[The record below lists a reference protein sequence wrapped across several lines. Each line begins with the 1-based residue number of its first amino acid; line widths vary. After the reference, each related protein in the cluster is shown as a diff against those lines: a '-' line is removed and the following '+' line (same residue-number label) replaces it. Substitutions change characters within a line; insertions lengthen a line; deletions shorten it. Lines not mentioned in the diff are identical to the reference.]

1 MHQKKW
7 KSAAAMRPCLQWAAK
22 RAMFALIGLSL
33 SAAETVAFSDS
44 MSPIESQQDVM
55 AVLPTAP
62 DPNLAGAPHAG
73 APGEIAHTPEQ
84 VASSAITIGPA
95 PPRAI
100 GPEPAQGYVRLPG
113 HVLDSLKDATLVDRP
128 SASRASRSSARSKGV
143 PLTIVLK
150 HDDEV
155 GFDQYMED
163 VYDRQSSHYR
173 QFLTPGQ
180 LARRFGPSKETYS
193 QLSAYLR
200 TQGFKVTQRSKNRL
214 TLTVRGTRA
223 QAERAFAVHISDY
236 TISGKNFFAND
247 ADPALPAALAS
258 RIVAIA
264 GLSNLATPR
273 NVYQDAVPN
282 VCAASTAGTYIET
295 GYFVFANI
303 FLYALFPEALILEA
317 VDLAAGGTFSS
328 LLCLYADNVQGF
340 SNYMNA
346 TTAKNQGYINSL
358 NGGGNNGAY
367 NYVDPKTGVPG
378 IRSIGAATHG
388 KASSSRASSSAS
400 STIPQRGTG
409 QTIGLL
415 EFDTYKTSDV
425 TDYLNYV
432 STLGGYAGTIGNLS
446 QVPVNGGVSTPGSG
460 ESEVLL
466 DIDTVLSIAPGA
478 KIVVFSTPFTGQAT
492 DYSAAF
498 NAMIEHGVT
507 VISNSWAS
515 CEDQMSLAEAQGIDT
530 VLKNAAAA
538 GISVFNGTGDGGS
551 TCVDGTAN
559 TISVPADSPNATAVG
574 GTSLIMGPA
583 FTYGSETWWNGT
595 NSTPAT
601 GQGGFGVSK
610 FFSRPSY
617 QNGIGTSAMRSIPD
631 VAVAADP
638 AHGGTQI
645 CQADAGG
652 CPIGPLSGGTSMSAP
667 IWAGFAASLNQAQ
680 GKNLGLLNPTLYPL
694 AGTNAFHSASS
705 MGSDFAHVGLGSPN
719 LLAINEALNG
729 QTTGLPSSTMS
740 GAIALARTFSISATS
755 VMVPADGTSQGGVM
769 VTLVDANGNTV
780 AGKTVTLAA
789 SGGNALLSPASAVTD
804 SNGSAIF
811 MMTDLTAETVTY
823 TATDATDGVPV
834 TQTASVIFGVPSAA
848 SAGLTANPSVEP
860 ADGATAASI
869 IVTLK
874 DSLGRPAPGKTV
886 TLADA
891 NGHAVIT
898 GPAPSVSDANGT
910 ITFSATDQVNETAT
924 FTAFDVSDNLA
935 VPQSATVTYS
945 GSTSTACGVGTVPT
959 AGAGYTITPYITG
972 VPAAANLFF
981 GGANIGCPGANSPAF
996 TSAGNVLVTDFLNG
1010 NIYQTGITGGGV
1022 SSGNLLGTLTPAL
1035 GGLVYGKDGS
1045 VYATLGN
1052 GNAQIVQIDP
1062 TTGAQLRVVASNLTC
1077 PAGLTVDPL
1086 SGDLFFD
1093 DDCTGG
1099 GTDNASIFRVID
1111 PANTNA
1117 GSPTSVVVYATLPA
1131 TPNGGMAFA
1140 PNGTL
1145 YAVSGYFVNP
1155 DAPVEQISGTNSATV
1170 TVTPVAGVT
1179 STFGLAIGAANA
1191 NGSAQSLIVLSSAGA
1206 LSEVPIANP
1215 GAAIVLASANAPNP
1229 GVTGPDGCM
1238 YAAAYDTIYKIANSS
1253 GGCTFAPTSP
1263 APSINLTPST
1273 VSPNPAQG
1281 GSQTIVATLKNVG
1294 TLAGVPVIFQ
1304 IDGANPQIKL
1314 VDTDADGNATLTYTG
1329 VHAGAD
1335 SVVASATAGSTAVTS
1350 NKAQLTWGAG
1360 KDVASLS
1367 LNLSA
1372 HGGTVNQPVNVTASL
1387 SDVSASPATSLAG
1400 QSISITL
1407 GSAGCTAITTS
1418 TGVATCSLTPPAAG
1432 PGTLTATFA
1441 GSSTLA
1447 AANQSIGFNVSVGP
1461 TGNSTGTGTGSGSG
1475 SGSGTPTVTVT
1486 VTAKSGGGALSW
1498 YAVLL
1503 LAMLVLLR
1511 LRASPPSPRSSRLIR
1526 GGAGIALTWALI
1538 QFSAIDSAHAESA
1551 AGTPESS
1558 AADQPTTAVDPYY
1571 VGFRAGSMP
1580 LRQDSSKIDQGL
1592 ASLGFPNVT
1601 ATSDIAGA
1609 AGTVFLGY
1617 SFIPQAAIELGYTY
1631 RDSTT
1636 AHLTGTIPSSSRLT
1650 PLLQDTAELTRGY
1663 GNIVSLS
1670 YSGRFELL
1678 PRFSLE
1684 PRLGGF
1690 FWATKAIATSLDDRI
1705 DTTHEGSGV
1714 TAGLTAAYRVWRG
1727 IELGV
1732 SVDHFR
1738 GFPNN
1743 IATLYAGTLVWRFGP

>member
-1 MHQKKW
+1 MHQRKW

-22 RAMFALIGLSL
+22 RAAFALIGLSL
-33 SAAETVAFSDS
+33 TAAETVAFGDG
-44 MSPIESQQDVM
+44 MSPVESQQGVM

-62 DPNLAGAPHAG
+62 DPNHGGAPSETVHA
-73 APGEIAHTPEQ
+73 PEQ
-84 VASSAITIGPA
+84 VASSA
-95 PPRAI
+95 RAI
-100 GPEPAQGYVRLPG
+100 GSAPAQGYVRLPG
-113 HVLDSLKDATLVDRP
+113 HVLDSLKDAALVDRP
-128 SASRASRSSARSKGV
+128 SASRASRSSARPEGV

-150 HDDEV
+150 HDDEA
-155 GFDQYMED
+155 GFDQYMKD
-163 VYDRQSSHYR
+163 VYDPQSSHYR
-173 QFLTPGQ
+173 KFLTQGQ

-200 TQGFKVTQRSKNRL
+200 KQGFKMTQGSKNRL

-236 TISGKNFFAND
+236 TMSGKTFFAND

-258 RIVAIA
+258 RIVAIT

-273 NVYQDAVPN
+273 SVYQDAVPN

-295 GYFVFANI
+295 GAFVLTNVFVF
-303 FLYALFPEALILEA
+303 ALFPEALILEA
-317 VDLAAGGTFSS
+317 ADLAVGGTFSS

-388 KASSSRASSSAS
+388 KAAASRASGSAS
-400 STIPQRGTG
+400 GTIPQRGTG

-415 EFDTYKTSDV
+415 EFDTYNTSDV

-478 KIVVFSTPFTGQAT
+478 KIIVFSTPFTGQAT

-515 CEDQMSLAEAQGIDT
+515 CEDQVSLAEAQGIDA

-638 AHGGTQI
+638 ALDGTQI

-694 AGTNAFHSASS
+694 AGTQAFHTASS

-729 QTTGLPSSTMS
+729 QATGVPSATLS
-740 GAIALARTFSISATS
+740 GAVPLAQTFSITATS

-780 AGKTVTLAA
+780 PGKTVKLAA
-789 SGGNALLSPASAVTD
+789 SGGNAVISPASAVTD

-834 TQTASVIFGVPSAA
+834 TQTASVTFGVPSAA

-869 IVTLK
+869 TVTLK
-874 DSLGRPAPGKTV
+874 DALGRAAPGKTV

-898 GPAPSVSDANGT
+898 GPTPSVSDANGT

-972 VPAAANLFF
+972 VPAAANLSF
-981 GGANIGCPGANSPAF
+981 GGANIGCPGVNSPAF

-1010 NIYQTGITGGGV
+1010 NIYQIAITGGGV

-1052 GNAQIVQIDP
+1052 GDAQIVQIDP

-1077 PAGLTVDPL
+1077 PAGLAVDPL

-1111 PANTNA
+1111 PANTNP

-1145 YAVSGYFVNP
+1145 YAVSGYFVTP

-1170 TVTPVAGVT
+1170 TVTAVAGVT

-1206 LSEVPIANP
+1206 LTEVPIANP

-1263 APSINLTPST
+1263 APSITLTPST

-1281 GSQTIVATLKNVG
+1281 GSQTVVAALKNVG

-1304 IDGANPQIKL
+1304 IDGANPQVKL

-1350 NKAQLTWGAG
+1350 NKAQVTWSAG

-1372 HGGTVNQPVNVTASL
+1372 HGGTVNMPVNVTASL
-1387 SDVSASPATSLAG
+1387 TDVSASPEASLAG

-1418 TGVATCSLTPPAAG
+1418 TGAATCSLTPPAAG

-1447 AANQSIGFNVSVGP
+1447 AATKSIGFNVAAGP
-1461 TGNSTGTGTGSGSG
+1461 TATTNPPP
-1475 SGSGTPTVTVT
+1475 TPPPTTITVTA
-1486 VTAKSGGGALSW
+1486 TAKSGGGALSW
-1498 YAVLL
+1498 YTVLL
-1503 LAMLVLLR
+1503 LAILVLRR
-1511 LRASPPSPRSSRLIR
+1511 LRASPPPPRSSRLIR
-1526 GGAGIALTWALI
+1526 GGAGIVLSWALI
-1538 QFSAIDSAHAESA
+1538 Q
-1551 AGTPESS
+1551 SS

-1592 ASLGFPNVT
+1592 ASLGFPDIT
-1601 ATSDIAGA
+1601 ASSDIAGA
-1609 AGTVFLGY
+1609 AGTVFAGY
-1617 SFIPQAAIELGYTY
+1617 SFTPQTAIELGYTY

-1670 YSGRFELL
+1670 YSGRFEVL

-1705 DTTHEGSGV
+1705 DTTHEGGGV

-1727 IELGV
+1727 LELGV
-1732 SVDHFR
+1732 SADHFR